1 MSAKSAASKLRIE
14 PKTTIWSSHPD
25 RLAIIGNLPEGVRPA
40 AGPGEA
46 DTAVVFGDDGKSV
59 Q

>member
-25 RLAIIGNLPEGVRPA
+25 RLAIVGNLPEGVRPA
-40 AGPGEA
+40 AGPEER
-46 DTAVVFGDDGKSV
+46 TPPWCRR
-59 Q
+59 